1 MHLIILIKIYTSTLL
16 VGTTYAILPEII
28 NNYTVRQI
36 FMTKK
41 IIDKQNELK
50 KSKLKLID
58 RISQDKNIK
67 ALMLTDVKNINL
79 ILKDLNLNGW
89 KLEKIYQ

>member
-1 MHLIILIKIYTSTLL
+1 
-16 VGTTYAILPEII
+16 
-28 NNYTVRQI
+28 
-36 FMTKK
+36 MTKK

-89 KLEKIYQ
+89 KLEKKFINKKFGSTIYLLII